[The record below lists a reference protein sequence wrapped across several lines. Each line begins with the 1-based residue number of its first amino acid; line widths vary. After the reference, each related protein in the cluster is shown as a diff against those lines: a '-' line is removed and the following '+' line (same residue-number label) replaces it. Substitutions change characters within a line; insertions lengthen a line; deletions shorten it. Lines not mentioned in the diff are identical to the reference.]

1 MIAYVEQRRRSEK
14 RVNLIEGRL
23 QILRLLLSN
32 DQSDRIRLISFV
44 DFASDILLV
53 KLFHHDLLFSRSGF
67 LVFRTMFLRRR
78 AGGGYGDRRAVTV
91 RVSDLR
97 TTPWS
102 SLRGSRQTT
111 PRLDS
116 MESPPA

>member
-91 RVSDLR
+91 R
-97 TTPWS
+97 
-102 SLRGSRQTT
+102 G
-111 PRLDS
+111 
-116 MESPPA
+116 